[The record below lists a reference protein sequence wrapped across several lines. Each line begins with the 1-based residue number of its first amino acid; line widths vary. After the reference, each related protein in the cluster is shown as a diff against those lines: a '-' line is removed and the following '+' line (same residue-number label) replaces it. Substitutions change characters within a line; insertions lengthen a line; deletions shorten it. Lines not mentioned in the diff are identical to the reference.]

1 MCPSATPET
10 SGLGISPAARE
21 AAQAEKLDRQRLE
34 SLINELR
41 TRQQH
46 LPGLA
51 EQRHQFLDIDP
62 DLAGRIYVPSPGEA
76 PRL

>member
-10 SGLGISPAARE
+10 SGRGMTSADRQAAE
-21 AAQAEKLDRQRLE
+21 AERLDRQRLE
-34 SLINELR
+34 SLIDELR
-41 TRQQH
+41 ARQQH

-62 DLAGRIYVPSPGEA
+62 DLAERSYPTPAG
-76 PRL
+76 

>member
-10 SGLGISPAARE
+10 SGRGTSQADRAATR
-21 AAQAEKLDRQRLE
+21 AEELDRQRLE
-34 SLINELR
+34 SLIDELR
-41 TRQQH
+41 ARQQH

-62 DLAGRIYVPSPGEA
+62 DLAERSYQPSAG
-76 PRL
+76 

>member
-1 MCPSATPET
+1 MCASVTPET
-10 SGLGISPAARE
+10 SGRGISPADRE

-41 TRQQH
+41 ARQQH

-62 DLAGRIYVPSPGEA
+62 DLAGRAYVPSPGEA
-76 PRL
+76 PCP